1 MRHLGRLLTWLPSS
15 SSTISVRIRNDLC
28 VIGNARNLQQ
38 LQPCLSVSTHLLHRL
53 CSTQTAA
60 AVSADAVGPAAN
72 THEFPLERI
81 RNFSIIAHVDHG
93 KSTLADR
100 ILEMVGA
107 IQPLGEGGVK
117 NQQVLDKLQVEKER
131 GITVKSQTV
140 SFYYEKDG
148 LTYQMNLI
156 DTPGHADFNYE
167 VSRSLAACEGCI
179 LLVDAN
185 SGIQAQTV
193 NNFFLAFEREL
204 AVIPVMNKID
214 LPHARPEV
222 IADQLVKVF
231 DVVRDD
237 IIRISAK
244 NGLNIKAVV
253 DAIVERVPPPS
264 GSTTEP
270 FKALIFDS
278 WFRQFK
284 GVVSLITLKSGSL
297 RVGDKVQ
304 GYHSKKLH
312 TVQQIG
318 VFTPNEKPVD
328 VLHAG
333 QVGYVM
339 STMKD
344 PADAPIGDTVFKPED
359 GGIIEP
365 FEGFKKMAPVVFA
378 GFYPVDA
385 SNPAP
390 FEKCIRALTLNDPS
404 VDVQKD
410 TSTLGNGYRLGFLGL
425 LHLDVFRL
433 RLTQEYESSNAL
445 VTAPTVKY
453 KIIKKG
459 SAVEEFIHDPKVIP
473 NIDDCESMEEP
484 MVLATIMTPKEFE
497 PAIRSLTMERRA
509 VERERM
515 DIDESRL
522 IIKYRIP
529 LNEIILDFHET
540 LKSISSGFAAYEY
553 EEDGYEPTHVVRLDF
568 TVNGHL
574 VEELSIMVHNERARA
589 IATFVVGRLKRVI
602 VPQPFKIKIKGQVGE
617 GNWPKILASDNK
629 GALKGKD
636 TSSLSMAAKNKAK
649 KAANSKARLAG
660 EVVVPNDAFIQV
672 LKGS

>member
-1 MRHLGRLLTWLPSS
+1 
-15 SSTISVRIRNDLC
+15 
-28 VIGNARNLQQ
+28 
-38 LQPCLSVSTHLLHRL
+38 
-53 CSTQTAA
+53 
-60 AVSADAVGPAAN
+60 
-72 THEFPLERI
+72 
-81 RNFSIIAHVDHG
+81 VDHG

-100 ILEMVGA
+100 ILELVGA
-107 IQPLGEGGVK
+107 IEPLGEGGVK

-140 SFYYEKDG
+140 SFYYVKDG
-148 LTYQMNLI
+148 VTYQMNLI

-214 LPHARPEV
+214 LPQARPEV
-222 IADQLVKVF
+222 IADQLVNVF
-231 DVVRDD
+231 DVEREE

-244 NGLNIKAVV
+244 NGFNIPAVV
-253 DAIVERVPPPS
+253 DAIVDRIPPPS
-264 GSTTEP
+264 GSKEDP

-284 GVVSLITLKSGSL
+284 GVITLITLKSGTL
-297 RVGDKVQ
+297 RVGEKVQ
-304 GYHSKKLH
+304 GYYSKKAH
-312 TVQQIG
+312 TVTQIG
-318 VFTPNEKPVD
+318 VFDPNEKQVD
-328 VLHAG
+328 ILHAG
-333 QVGYVM
+333 QVGYVI

-344 PADAPIGDTVFKPED
+344 PGDAPIGDTVFKPENANV
-359 GGIIEP
+359 IEP
-365 FEGFKKMAPVVFA
+365 FEGFKKMTPVVFA
-378 GFYPVDA
+378 GFYPVDP

-404 VDVQKD
+404 VDVQRD
-410 TSTLGNGYRLGFLGL
+410 SSTLGNGYRLGFLGL

-433 RLTQEYESSNAL
+433 RLTQEFETSNAL

-453 KIIKKG
+453 RIIKKG
-459 SAVEEFIHDPKVIP
+459 STVEEEIHDPKVIP
-473 NIDDCESMEEP
+473 KAEDCESVQEP
-484 MVLATIMTPKEFE
+484 MVMATLFTPKEYE
-497 PAIRSLTMERRA
+497 SVIRGLTMERRA
-509 VERERM
+509 VEKERM
-515 DIDESRL
+515 EIDESRL
-522 IIKYRIP
+522 MIKYRMP

-540 LKSISSGFAAYEY
+540 LKSLTSGFAAFEF
-553 EEDGYEPTHVVRLDF
+553 EDDGYAPTHIVKLDF
-568 TVNGHL
+568 TVNDHL

-589 IATFVVGRLKRVI
+589 IAAFVVQRLKRVI
-602 VPQPFKIKIKGQVGE
+602 KPQPFKIKIKGQVGE
-617 GNWPKILASDNK
+617 NKYPKILASDNK
-629 GALKGKD
+629 GALKGALKD
-636 TSSLSMAAKNKAK
+636 GGSMAQKNQAQKAS
-649 KAANSKARLAG
+649 KAKARLAG